1 MLPLLVVALLIAFT
15 WTYYPVAQVQYR
27 ETREKQRLQAE
38 LASLRARND
47 RLHASVDKLQTPEG
61 VEDYARSQ
69 LGMAKKGEH
78 VLVVLDGT
86 KQVPTSTPLS
96 RAPIDSD
103 EVKTPQA
110 GPWTAFLDAVFRV
123 R

>member
-1 MLPLLVVALLIAFT
+1 MLPLLVVGLLVVFT

-27 ETREKQRLQAE
+27 ETRQKQQLQAE
-38 LASLRARND
+38 LASLQARNE

-61 VEDYARSQ
+61 VEDYARTA

-86 KQVPTSTPLS
+86 KQVATSTPLA

-103 EVKTPQA
+103 EVKPPQA
-110 GPWTAFLDAVFRV
+110 DPWTAFLDVVFRV